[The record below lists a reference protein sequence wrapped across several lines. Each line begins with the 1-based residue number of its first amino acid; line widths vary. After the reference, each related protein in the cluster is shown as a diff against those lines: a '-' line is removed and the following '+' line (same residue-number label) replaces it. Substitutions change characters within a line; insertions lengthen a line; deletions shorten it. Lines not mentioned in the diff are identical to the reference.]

1 MLSIVKQHTLKLID
15 KGCLMKKRII
25 AIPMS
30 KEAQHRLD
38 YDECLNGDLK
48 EYNLTENEFSE
59 LLDIGFFQD
68 INNSLGVIISDYE
81 SEEIVGD
88 KLHLLESFMEN
99 YIKNHKDILVINDI
113 NKLFKVAYEKNTG
126 VYFFF

>member
-1 MLSIVKQHTLKLID
+1 
-15 KGCLMKKRII
+15 
-25 AIPMS
+25 MS

-38 YDECLNGDLK
+38 YDECLNGDLI

-59 LLDIGFFQD
+59 LLDMDFFQD
-68 INNSLGVIISDYE
+68 INNSLGVIIGDYE

-88 KLHLLESFMEN
+88 KLQVLESFMEI
-99 YIKNHKDILVINDI
+99 YIKNNKDILVINDI
-113 NKLFKVAYEKNTG
+113 YKLFKVAYEKKTG